1 MSTDDVAVWLYAVIG
16 GEVADNRTG
25 ELTGVDG
32 ERVRHLDGGDLSAI
46 VGTVHLDEFGEEAL
60 RRNLENLDWLSVT
73 ARAHDAVI
81 SAIARSGPVLPVRMA
96 TVYLDDE
103 RVKELLNT
111 RRQDFL
117 AALDLVTGRDELGV
131 KAYGDLAAL
140 AAGGS
145 SVPQPAGEK
154 RSGTAYLMKRKQQLT
169 AHEQAHSVAA
179 AEAERIH
186 AALLRHAVDGKQK
199 PPGEPA
205 VTGKRAWT
213 VLNGTYLVDRN
224 RVEAFR
230 AAVAELQETTTGIEL
245 EITGPWPP
253 YSFTGDVVSP

>member
-1 MSTDDVAVWLYAVIG
+1 L
-16 GEVADNRTG
+16 
-25 ELTGVDG
+25 
-32 ERVRHLDGGDLSAI
+32 LS
-46 VGTVHLDEFGEEAL
+46 
-60 RRNLENLDWLSVT
+60 
-73 ARAHDAVI
+73 
-81 SAIARSGPVLPVRMA
+81 
-96 TVYLDDE
+96 
-103 RVKELLNT
+103 T

-145 SVPQPAGEK
+145 SVQQSSGEK
-154 RSGTAYLMKRKQQLT
+154 RSGTAYLMKRRQQLT

-179 AEAERIH
+179 AEAERFH
-186 AALLRHAVDGKQK
+186 VALLRHAVDGKLK

-205 VTGKRAWT
+205 VTGTRAWI
-213 VLNGTYLVDRN
+213 VMNGTYLVDRN
-224 RVEAFR
+224 QVEAFR
-230 AAVAELQETTTGIEL
+230 AAVAELQETTTGIKL

>member
-16 GEVADNRTG
+16 GEVADDRTG

-81 SAIARSGPVLPVRMA
+81 SAIAPSGPSSRCVWRPSTSTMNASRSCS
-96 TVYLDDE
+96 
-103 RVKELLNT
+103 NT

-169 AHEQAHSVAA
+169 AHEKAHSAAA
-179 AEAERIH
+179 AEA
-186 AALLRHAVDGKQK
+186 AACPCH
-199 PPGEPA
+199 PPSTCGGRQTETA
-205 VTGKRAWT
+205 RRAS
-213 VLNGTYLVDRN
+213 GYR
-224 RVEAFR
+224 
-230 AAVAELQETTTGIEL
+230 
-245 EITGPWPP
+245 
-253 YSFTGDVVSP
+253 